1 MMRCPSDPPLVC
13 WPSGSPL
20 TLAWYWD
27 GLLAGTRR
35 GYFSVSLRSAA
46 SGGAPTE
53 VCPLPPDATTPPA
66 LAALPPSGEAVLLAD
81 AVGIVVSM
89 AGVPRGNPVAFGTPP
104 VGMAH
109 TPPYVLSLS
118 HDRRTL
124 DVWDRSGG
132 ARVQQL
138 SMPFTPGG
146 PATGGSLGPA
156 SLLIPRPEGAP
167 QQQAA
172 CADDGAGGV
181 IAVGAGRTLCVV
193 LPVPLEAQVKELFR
207 TKQHDACLSLVAA
220 WQAANTPPDGAMLP
234 PPAWMDALHAELGF
248 LRLTQGQWGGAVEQ
262 WMQCASF
269 QPHELFPLFPDLTVP
284 FRANG
289 APLKRYW
296 CVLCLS
302 ANINQWP
309 SHPPPV
315 LAPHQE
321 PPPAPHRPGHRCQ
334 RHPARTRHG

>member
-1 MMRCPSDPPLVC
+1 MPPTDPAAPST
-13 WPSGSPL
+13 GSPL
-20 TLAWYWD
+20 TLVWYWD

-35 GYFSVSLRSAA
+35 GYFSVSLRAAA

-53 VCPLPPDATTPPA
+53 VCPLPPDAATPPT

-104 VGMAH
+104 LGMAH

-118 HDRRTL
+118 NDRRTL

-138 SMPFTPGG
+138 NMPFTPSV
-146 PATGGSLGPA
+146 PATGGLGPA
-156 SLLIPRPEGAP
+156 SLLIPRPEGVP

-181 IAVGAGRTLCVV
+181 VAVGAGRTLCVV

-207 TKQHDACLSLVAA
+207 GKHHDACLPLVAA
-220 WQAANTPPDGAMLP
+220 WQAANTLPDGAMP
-234 PPAWMDALHAELGF
+234 QAPAWMHALHAELGF
-248 LRLTQGQWGGAVEQ
+248 LRLAQGQWDAAVEH

-269 QPHELFPLFPDLTVP
+269 QPYELFPLFPDLTP
-284 FRANG
+284 FRASG
-289 APLKRYW
+289 APVKRYW
-296 CVLCLS
+296 CAPFCVRAS
-302 ANINQWP
+302 TTMAP
-309 SHPPPV
+309 SHRPPHSYPTG
-315 LAPHQE
+315 ASI
-321 PPPAPHRPGHRCQ
+321 RPSQ
-334 RHPARTRHG
+334 T